1 MSCLF
6 ITLGPG
12 EGKVFL
18 EQGVSSFFND
28 LHNTEPEGGGEQILT
43 KRSAQ
48 PSFFNSA
55 CTTATGV
62 FDRLTEARS

>member
-28 LHNTEPEGGGEQILT
+28 VRNTEPEGGEQILT